1 MLQVYALFVKICYG
15 KYMKKTLI
23 YIFISFLY
31 FNTSYS
37 ETYSCMYKFG
47 DETRLKVLKRQ
58 GKIFVN
64 EEGDSEGDIFLD
76 NKESIVITKY
86 YPFMDKDFPQIIF
99 VTHIDKIKK
108 AFIMTGLKYPNPTKT
123 ITGECKVIN

>member
-1 MLQVYALFVKICYG
+1 
-15 KYMKKTLI
+15 
-23 YIFISFLY
+23 
-31 FNTSYS
+31 
-37 ETYSCMYKFG
+37 MYKFG